1 MQVLRAAPR
10 VATPWKNGGGVT
22 REVAAWPPGAGFD
35 DFHWRVSMAEVRADG
50 PFSVFPGV
58 DRILAVLA
66 GRLALEIDGD
76 RLELDSSAAPAVFPG
91 DVPTAGR
98 LLAGPVVDL
107 NVMVRRGAVR
117 AKLERLRVDAALT
130 LDPIAGTRLLVAR
143 DALRAT
149 GAATVDLLPDD
160 ALLLAAD
167 DLPVTLHADAPA
179 TVFLATFSA
188 RGR

>member
-1 MQVLRAAPR
+1 MQVLRAAER

-22 REVAAWPPGAGFD
+22 REVAAWPPGAGFE

-58 DRILAVLA
+58 DRILAVLE
-66 GRLALEIDGD
+66 GRLALDVDG
-76 RLELDSSAAPAVFPG
+76 RQIELAASGPPAAFPG
-91 DVPTAGR
+91 DVPTTGR

-117 AKLERLRVDAALT
+117 AHLEPLRIDLALT
-130 LDPIAGTRLLVAR
+130 LDPVAGTRLLVAR
-143 DALRAT
+143 APLHAT
-149 GAATVDLLPDD
+149 GAAAVDLLPDD

-167 DLPVTLHADAPA
+167 DPQVTLHAAAPA
-179 TVFLATFSA
+179 TAFLATFT
-188 RGR
+188 

>member
-1 MQVLRAAPR
+1 MQVLRAAER
-10 VATPWKNGGGVT
+10 IATPWKNGGGVT

-35 DFHWRVSMAEVRADG
+35 DFHWRVSMAEIRADG

-130 LDPIAGTRLLVAR
+130 LDPVSYTHL
-143 DALRAT
+143 T
-149 GAATVDLLPDD
+149 LPTNRE
-160 ALLLAAD
+160 
-167 DLPVTLHADAPA
+167 V
-179 TVFLATFSA
+179 
-188 RGR
+188 